1 MAAMAA
7 VEAKN
12 PAKARAAQEA
22 RARSAVKKAAAR
34 GLETPKHIVTLLR
47 SLGIDERKFCDE
59 ACQQAKADKQAAKEA
74 AQAAKQE
81 AKDAAKAEAL
91 AAKQAAKEAAQ
102 AAKAEAKEAAAAAK
116 AAAKAEKQA
125 AKEAAQAAEQAAK
138 DAAKA
143 EKAAQKEA
151 EQAAKAEAQA
161 NKSLKTFKIDR
172 ANDYCVNANDFVMW
186 EPFGDN
192 DSYDWDSA
200 GTMVDSQDG
209 YLTVSRPASANTHS
223 GWYLLVGATS
233 GSDMKEIYIDDDD
246 YVSTPGRYHRLS
258 GFEDWC
264 EIEEAGSG
272 AYSGEGSAAG
282 PHSDELVA
290 VSSRQF
296 QGEVTLTVGSSDP
309 NEFNWWYC
317 YPTNKGEENC

>member
-74 AQAAKQE
+74 AQAAKQAAKE
-81 AKDAAKAEAL
+81 AKAAAKAEA
-91 AAKQAAKEAAQ
+91 QAAKEAAKE
-102 AAKAEAKEAAAAAK
+102 AAQDAKNEAKEAAAAAK
-116 AAAKAEKQA
+116 QAAKAEKQA
-125 AKEAAQAAEQAAK
+125 AKDAAQAAEQAAK

-172 ANDYCVNANDFVMW
+172 ANDYCD
-186 EPFGDN
+186 
-192 DSYDWDSA
+192 
-200 GTMVDSQDG
+200 
-209 YLTVSRPASANTHS
+209 SANTHS
-223 GWYLLVGATS
+223 GWYILVGATS
-233 GSDMKEIYIDDDD
+233 GSDMKEIYIDDDY
-246 YVSTPGRYHRLS
+246 YVSTPGRFHRVS

-272 AYSGEGSAAG
+272 SGAGSGAG
-282 PHSDELVA
+282 SDELVS

-296 QGEVTLTVGSSDP
+296 QGEVPLTTGSGDP